1 MNEGAGRWVAV
12 SPDTVLLVERAI
24 LASVVTDGRF
34 DPTVLG
40 DVIRAGY
47 DRDFALVAA
56 RDAASSSPA
65 SPFSAASTASRSMPP
80 RRRAPGER
88 HRLRSRWHRQGP
100 RRRPGRRR
108 LDAEGAAGALIN
120 LGATCAVGCGPDG
133 DDWAIELDPPPA
145 GCRSRPS
152 ASARRHRHQHHPAPP
167 LGARRRGAPPPD
179 RSGHRPPDRRR
190 PGRRVGARR
199 PRVAGRGPGQRLA
212 GRRPRRRLRLVER
225 LGADALLVDRHG
237 ALHRTAGFD
246 RFEILPHE
254 GGDRMTAWYV
264 NCAAGLVAWALL
276 AGSVGLG
283 ILLSSK
289 LLGKRVRPNWQ
300 LDLHRGLSALAV
312 AFTGV
317 HVAGAVADNW
327 IHLGWAEVLVPG
339 TSSWRPLAV
348 AWGVVTMYL
357 LAAVQITSLL
367 RKRLSKRAWKRVHFA
382 SYPLFLTAT
391 AHGVTAGTEMGTTIG
406 IAVAAL
412 VTAALAGLTAMR
424 VVEEQDRR
432 AHPAP
437 ARPARVPARA
447 GSPF

>member
-1 MNEGAGRWVAV
+1 
-12 SPDTVLLVERAI
+12 
-24 LASVVTDGRF
+24 
-34 DPTVLG
+34 
-40 DVIRAGY
+40 
-47 DRDFALVAA
+47 
-56 RDAASSSPA
+56 
-65 SPFSAASTASRSMPP
+65 
-80 RRRAPGER
+80 
-88 HRLRSRWHRQGP
+88 
-100 RRRPGRRR
+100 
-108 LDAEGAAGALIN
+108 
-120 LGATCAVGCGPDG
+120 
-133 DDWAIELDPPPA
+133 
-145 GCRSRPS
+145 
-152 ASARRHRHQHHPAPP
+152 
-167 LGARRRGAPPPD
+167 
-179 RSGHRPPDRRR
+179 
-190 PGRRVGARR
+190 
-199 PRVAGRGPGQRLA
+199 
-212 GRRPRRRLRLVER
+212 
-225 LGADALLVDRHG
+225 
-237 ALHRTAGFD
+237 
-246 RFEILPHE
+246 
-254 GGDRMTAWYV
+254 MTAWYV
-264 NCAAGLVAWALL
+264 NRAAGLVAWALL